1 MPAANAGDKPVAP
14 PGPSAVQKSPA
25 SAQATDQF
33 IVKFKPPAASSAVER
48 GKTYSKAGRAASID
62 VKEVKTAAGDA
73 KVVKAS
79 HRLNADESK
88 SVLQSLAADDN
99 VLSVEPDILMQPTS
113 TPNDTYYSR
122 QWGLSDPNVGIRV
135 PAVWDRTTGAG
146 QVVAVIDTGITAH
159 SDLNANV
166 IAGYDMI
173 ADPAT
178 SNDGDGRD
186 PDASDPGD
194 YRISGACGSA
204 STSNSSWHGTHVAGI
219 IAAVAN
225 NGEGVS
231 GAAPG
236 VKIEPVR
243 ALGDCGGYLSD
254 ISDAITWASG
264 GTVTGVPANGNPAQ
278 TINLSLGGTAACS
291 TTLQA
296 AIDGAVS
303 RGSAVFV
310 AAGNE
315 NQLASNSTP
324 ANCNNVITVGATNQ
338 SGSRAS
344 YSNFGPAVDIMAPG
358 GDTGA
363 GILSTLNAGTTAP
376 GAETYGY
383 MMGTSMATPMAA
395 SVGALMKAADHSL
408 TPAQIKAKLE
418 ETARPLPGTCSGGC
432 GAGLIDASAAV
443 VYPPAPVAPLSPIAA
458 KAASL
463 NGALG
468 AATTG
473 EVYGL
478 KDNGAYQCFEHGCI
492 LYSPASGAHVS
503 AGAIRDLWAATGFE
517 GGALGY
523 PLTDEVGGLRDGG
536 VYQNYQGGA
545 IIWSP
550 ATGAHVST
558 GAIRALWGAT
568 GFEGGALG
576 YPTTDVVGGLRDG
589 GVYQNYQGG
598 AIIWSPATGAHV
610 STGAIR
616 ALWAAT
622 GFEGGA
628 LGYPTTDVV
637 GGLRD
642 GGVYQNYQGGAI
654 VWSPATGAHISVG
667 SIRGEWAATGFE
679 GGRLGYPT
687 TDEVSGLRDGGVY
700 QNYQGGAIIW
710 SPATG
715 AHFSVGAIRSIWAST
730 GFESGRLGYPT
741 SDEYPTG
748 NDGSVAQNYQGGV
761 IHVGP
766 NGAYIS

>member
-1 MPAANAGDKPVAP
+1 M
-14 PGPSAVQKSPA
+14 
-25 SAQATDQF
+25 
-33 IVKFKPPAASSAVER
+33 KFKPSAAGSAVER
-48 GKTYSKAGRAASID
+48 GKTYSKTGLATSID
-62 VKEVKTAAGDA
+62 VKEVKTTAGDA
-73 KVVKAS
+73 KVVKAG
-79 HRLNADESK
+79 HRLNAEESR
-88 SVLQSLAADDN
+88 SVLQSIAADSN
-99 VLSVEPDILMQPTS
+99 VASVEPDILMQPTS

-122 QWGLSDPNVGIRV
+122 QWALSDPNVGLRV
-135 PAVWDRTTGAG
+135 PGVWDRTTGAG
-146 QVVAVIDTGITAH
+146 QVVAVIDTGITSH
-159 SDLNANV
+159 SDLNANI

-178 SNDGDGRD
+178 SSDGDGRD

-291 TTLQA
+291 ATLQA

-363 GILSTLNAGTTAP
+363 GILSTLNAGTTTP

-395 SVGALMKAADHSL
+395 SVGALMKAADPSL

-418 ETARPLPGTCSGGC
+418 ATARPLPGTCSGGC
-432 GAGLIDASAAV
+432 GAGLVDASAAV
-443 VYPPAPVAPLSPIAA
+443 VYPAAPPAPLTPIAA

-473 EVYGL
+473 EVNGL

-503 AGAIRDLWAATGFE
+503 AGAIRDLWASTGFE
-517 GGALGY
+517 GGVLGY
-523 PLTDEVGGLRDGG
+523 PTTDEVPGLRDGG

-550 ATGAHVST
+550 ATGAHISV
-558 GAIRALWGAT
+558 GAIRGLWAST

-576 YPTTDVVGGLRDG
+576 YPTTDQVPGLRDG

-598 AIIWSPATGAHV
+598 AIIWSPATGAH
-610 STGAIR
+610 
-616 ALWAAT
+616 
-622 GFEGGA
+622 
-628 LGYPTTDVV
+628 
-637 GGLRD
+637 
-642 GGVYQNYQGGAI
+642 
-654 VWSPATGAHISVG
+654 ISVG
-667 SIRGEWAATGFE
+667 PIRGEWAATGFE

-687 TDEVSGLRDGGVY
+687 TDQVPGLRDGGVY

-715 AHFSVGAIRSIWAST
+715 AHISVGAIRSIWAST
-730 GFESGRLGYPT
+730 GYESGRLGYPT